1 MNETEDTKM
10 NRIHEIF
17 HTLGF
22 QHPRVVGG
30 KDGIMKY
37 PPEKPNQNDA
47 NQIGN
52 STFLPKVI
60 KPNE

>member
-1 MNETEDTKM
+1 MNKNEDTKM
-10 NRIHEIF
+10 NRVLEIY

-22 QHPRVVGG
+22 DHPKGTGG
-30 KDGIMKY
+30 NNGIMKY

-52 STFLPKVI
+52 STFLPKV
-60 KPNE
+60 KANE